1 MSNSFFQPERK
12 KNLSGWLA
20 PIISNGTVVSII
32 LFVAVFLVYASSA
45 NGVFTA
51 FSMNN
56 LFNNT
61 VALAIAATGLTLIIL
76 IGGFDLSVGGV
87 MVLSNVIIASYGGEG
102 VGGVITSF
110 MLVVLVGSIVGAING
125 FVVAYMGVQSIA
137 VTLATMIMCEG
148 LALVIMPAPGGSV
161 SSILTGQLTSA
172 LFGWLPV
179 VSVILLIVV
188 CVWLLLKRLPFGVHM
203 YAIGADER
211 ASLQAGIPVK
221 KVKFFTFVL
230 AGVFYG
236 IAGFMHT
243 AQTASGDPT
252 SSMIFLLLVFASVAI
267 GGTAFGGGKGGVIG
281 SIVGAG
287 ILTLLQKTLFAVGVS
302 SFYTSIFEGII
313 LIAAVLIGGLSGVLS
328 KTREARLP

>member
-1 MSNSFFQPERK
+1 MPQEVNSKGGSGMSNSFFQPERK

-230 AGVFYG
+230 AGVF
-236 IAGFMHT
+236 
-243 AQTASGDPT
+243 
-252 SSMIFLLLVFASVAI
+252 
-267 GGTAFGGGKGGVIG
+267 
-281 SIVGAG
+281 
-287 ILTLLQKTLFAVGVS
+287 
-302 SFYTSIFEGII
+302 
-313 LIAAVLIGGLSGVLS
+313 
-328 KTREARLP
+328 